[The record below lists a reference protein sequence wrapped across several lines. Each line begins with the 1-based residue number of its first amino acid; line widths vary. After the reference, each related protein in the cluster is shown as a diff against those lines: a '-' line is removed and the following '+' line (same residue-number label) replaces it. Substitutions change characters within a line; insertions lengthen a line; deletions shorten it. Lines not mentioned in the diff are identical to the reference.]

1 MLTTSNDRAALDHSA
16 DWPYRPTWNSL
27 KTHHTPRWFQEAK
40 FGIYTH
46 WGVYSVPAF
55 RDPAVGQDVAWYPSN
70 MYREGTPQYEH
81 HVKTYGDPSRFGYKD
96 FIPMFTA
103 EKFDPDEWAELFKQA
118 GARYAGP
125 VGEHHDGFC
134 MWDTRYS
141 EWSAA
146 RMGPRRDVVGELE
159 KAIRRQGLKFLVALH
174 HAENWWYYP
183 HWKTAYDT
191 ADPRYAGLYGEPHN
205 EDGQNIGPD
214 FFDQARPSQKFLETW
229 RNKIVE
235 LIDRYGPDM
244 LWFDFGL
251 RGLPG
256 HYKQEFLAHYFN
268 WAHTQGRE
276 VAVTYKKHDLA
287 PGVGVVDLEAGRMPT
302 LTYHEWITDT
312 TIDDS
317 RAWGY
322 LKDTPY
328 KSTTSLVHY
337 LVDNVSKNGHLLL
350 NVGPRPDGTIPARG
364 AEVLR
369 GIGRWL
375 AVNGESIFGTTSWM
389 THGEGPTQ
397 MTTGGSG
404 NEGEVAGFTAQD
416 VRFTTQDN
424 VLYATC
430 LGWPGVEITIAT
442 LKDLYPAEIEAVTM
456 LGSGQ
461 PLKWRLDEA
470 GLTIETPAERPCEHA
485 YVFKIVRGRPYP

>member
-1 MLTTSNDRAALDHSA
+1 
-16 DWPYRPTWNSL
+16 
-27 KTHHTPRWFQEAK
+27 
-40 FGIYTH
+40 
-46 WGVYSVPAF
+46 
-55 RDPAVGQDVAWYPSN
+55 
-70 MYREGTPQYEH
+70 
-81 HVKTYGDPSRFGYKD
+81 
-96 FIPMFTA
+96 
-103 EKFDPDEWAELFKQA
+103 
-118 GARYAGP
+118 
-125 VGEHHDGFC
+125 
-134 MWDTRYS
+134 
-141 EWSAA
+141 
-146 RMGPRRDVVGELE
+146 
-159 KAIRRQGLKFLVALH
+159 
-174 HAENWWYYP
+174 
-183 HWKTAYDT
+183 
-191 ADPRYAGLYGEPHN
+191 
-205 EDGQNIGPD
+205 
-214 FFDQARPSQKFLETW
+214 
-229 RNKIVE
+229 VE

-268 WAHTQGRE
+268 WAQAQGRE

-389 THGEGPTQ
+389 AHGEGPTQ

-404 NEGEVAGFTAQD
+404 NEGEGAGFTAQD